1 MWDLSQGPLQLTS
14 QLSGGAQEPSLD
26 DTGGEDVKWDSTS
39 WKGRQQEDEGKE
51 TTNGANKQSSVSKED
66 NKAGKSR
73 DKTPGGEIFADHNSP
88 VLELQI
94 SCGTSDIDMGVK
106 DVAWFFWCQFGSV
119 HGSLLSIWGQ
129 LLYIEQSSQLHLK
142 WV

>member
-1 MWDLSQGPLQLTS
+1 MQLTS

-26 DTGGEDVKWDSTS
+26 DSGGEDVKSDSTS

-51 TTNGANKQSSVSKED
+51 TANGANKQSSVSKED

-73 DKTPGGEIFADHNSP
+73 ENTPGGEIFADHNSP

-106 DVAWFFWCQFGSV
+106 DVA
-119 HGSLLSIWGQ
+119 
-129 LLYIEQSSQLHLK
+129 
-142 WV
+142 